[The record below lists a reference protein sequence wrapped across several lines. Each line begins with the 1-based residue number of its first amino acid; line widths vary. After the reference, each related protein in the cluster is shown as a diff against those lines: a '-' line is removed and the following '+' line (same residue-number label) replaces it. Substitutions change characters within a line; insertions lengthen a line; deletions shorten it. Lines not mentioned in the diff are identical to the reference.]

1 MGTDAVTSTLP
12 TVPTTALWARVLFL
26 LTRVGGVSRPAPGA
40 DGLAVA
46 ARRRSGV
53 VLGRTGASSDREL
66 GRAET
71 VRREK
76 LHPRAP
82 ALTDC
87 GRPTSLGWTRGR
99 AEREH
104 LRGDGDGESWLCRNS
119 VLSSARSPG
128 PVELPPSSR
137 HACSN
142 CCVVGCR
149 VAAPGASSCTGS
161 GAPRR
166 LGSCRDS
173 VYSSEKLLA
182 GERGGV
188 RQEHPVPGVPHL
200 QPHSRLCPR
209 LTSRRRALQTP

>member
-26 LTRVGGVSRPAPGA
+26 LTRVGVSRPALGA

-71 VRREK
+71 VQREK

-82 ALTDC
+82 ALTDRGC
-87 GRPTSLGWTRGR
+87 PTSLGWTRGR

-104 LRGDGDGESWLCRNS
+104 LRGDGES
-119 VLSSARSPG
+119 
-128 PVELPPSSR
+128 
-137 HACSN
+137 
-142 CCVVGCR
+142 
-149 VAAPGASSCTGS
+149 
-161 GAPRR
+161 
-166 LGSCRDS
+166 
-173 VYSSEKLLA
+173 
-182 GERGGV
+182 
-188 RQEHPVPGVPHL
+188 
-200 QPHSRLCPR
+200 
-209 LTSRRRALQTP
+209 